1 MNYRKK
7 NLLTKNDIKD
17 GFLEMLKSLPLDKIT
32 VSDLCNKVGINRS
45 TFYYYYDNVRR
56 LFQDVC
62 NDYFDSITER
72 LNICE
77 MIKEYHCEFDC
88 DALIELL
95 RDIRYKD
102 NKLKLFLENGEKELF
117 FVSAFDY
124 LYDVFSISEDDVV
137 KRYKAFSC
145 FSNGLMLV
153 ANWIYNGF
161 DIDENTLS
169 LLICSFRID
178 E

>member
-32 VSDLCNKVGINRS
+32 VSDLCDKVGINRS

-62 NDYFDSITER
+62 NDYFDSITEK

-77 MIKEYHCEFDC
+77 IIKEYPCEIDC

-95 RDIRYKD
+95 RNIRYKD
-102 NKLKLFLENGEKELF
+102 NRLKLFLENGEKELF

-124 LYDVFSISEDDVV
+124 LYDVFKISEDDVV

-145 FSNGLMLV
+145 FSNGIMLV
-153 ANWIYNGF
+153 VNWIYNDF

>member
-77 MIKEYHCEFDC
+77 IIKEYQ
-88 DALIELL
+88 
-95 RDIRYKD
+95 
-102 NKLKLFLENGEKELF
+102 N
-117 FVSAFDY
+117 DY
-124 LYDVFSISEDDVV
+124 
-137 KRYKAFSC
+137 C
-145 FSNGLMLV
+145 
-153 ANWIYNGF
+153 
-161 DIDENTLS
+161 
-169 LLICSFRID
+169 
-178 E
+178 

>member
-1 MNYRKK
+1 M
-7 NLLTKNDIKD
+7 
-17 GFLEMLKSLPLDKIT
+17 
-32 VSDLCNKVGINRS
+32 
-45 TFYYYYDNVRR
+45 
-56 LFQDVC
+56 
-62 NDYFDSITER
+62 
-72 LNICE
+72 
-77 MIKEYHCEFDC
+77 
-88 DALIELL
+88 
-95 RDIRYKD
+95 
-102 NKLKLFLENGEKELF
+102 
-117 FVSAFDY
+117 SAFDY
-124 LYDVFSISEDDVV
+124 LYDVFKISEDDVV

>member
-1 MNYRKK
+1 M
-7 NLLTKNDIKD
+7 
-17 GFLEMLKSLPLDKIT
+17 
-32 VSDLCNKVGINRS
+32 
-45 TFYYYYDNVRR
+45 
-56 LFQDVC
+56 
-62 NDYFDSITER
+62 
-72 LNICE
+72 
-77 MIKEYHCEFDC
+77 
-88 DALIELL
+88 
-95 RDIRYKD
+95 
-102 NKLKLFLENGEKELF
+102 ENGEKELF

-124 LYDVFSISEDDVV
+124 LYDVFKISEDDVV

>member
-1 MNYRKK
+1 
-7 NLLTKNDIKD
+7 
-17 GFLEMLKSLPLDKIT
+17 
-32 VSDLCNKVGINRS
+32 
-45 TFYYYYDNVRR
+45 
-56 LFQDVC
+56 
-62 NDYFDSITER
+62 
-72 LNICE
+72 

-102 NKLKLFLENGEKELF
+102 NRLKLFLENGEKELF

-124 LYDVFSISEDDVV
+124 LYDVFKISEDDVV

>member
-1 MNYRKK
+1 MSAITKRAIEESFKK
-7 NLLTKNDIKD
+7 LLS
-17 GFLEMLKSLPLDKIT
+17 EQPLDKIT

-62 NDYFDSITER
+62 NDYFDSITEK

-77 MIKEYHCEFDC
+77 MIKEFHCDIDN

-102 NKLKLFLENGEKELF
+102 NRLKLFLENGEKELF

-124 LYDVFSISEDDVV
+124 LYDVFRISEDDVV

-169 LLICSFRID
+169 LLICSLRID